1 MIEELELRRYVGE
14 AARGHRATVAEIY
27 RTSYVEAVASGEP
40 FHSVDAFM
48 ERFDT
53 YATIEGFD
61 MLIAYLGGEPV
72 GQTWGWP
79 LAADTRWWDGLLA
92 PLPAE
97 LTREDGHRT
106 FALSE
111 IMVRA
116 DLTGRGIAHHLHD
129 TLLDGRAEERA
140 TLLVEPDNTTAYR
153 AYLRW
158 GWEKV
163 GQLRPSWP
171 DAPVWDVLLVPLGR
185 LQGDDPRA
193 A

>member
-1 MIEELELRRYVGE
+1 VIEQLELRRYDGDVAG
-14 AARGHRATVAEIY
+14 RHRTTVEQIY
-27 RTSYVEAVASGEP
+27 TTSYVQAIASGEP
-40 FHSVDAFM
+40 FHSADAFM
-48 ERFDT
+48 QRFDT
-53 YATIEGFD
+53 YITHHGFD
-61 MLIAYLGGEPV
+61 MLVAYLAGEPV

-79 LAADTRWWDGLLA
+79 LAPDTGWWDGLLA

-111 IMVRA
+111 IMVR
-116 DLTGRGIAHHLHD
+116 DGLTGRGIAHKLHD
-129 TLLDGRAEERA
+129 NLLAGRPEERA

-158 GWEKV
+158 GWSKV

-171 DAPVWDVLLVPLGR
+171 DAPVWDVLLRPLDPR
-185 LQGDDPRA
+185 EDDPCA